1 MFKEFNVKRIKNIL
15 PIAFDR
21 GKMVVIGNIH
31 PCMMNILENCIG
43 IGLRWKNK
51 FIFY

>member
-21 GKMVVIGNIH
+21 GKMVVAGN
-31 PCMMNILENCIG
+31 NISILDKY
-43 IGLRWKNK
+43 LVR
-51 FIFY
+51 